1 MADTDYWAKVVKQFT
16 GYPVPSRETLFKK
29 GAEETPQIP
38 LFGLELHPTTEI
50 QAVNL
55 NEIGWNRSK
64 SDEYGLTFYTT
75 ERGDGAHRGV
85 AMVRAKIHLAAAPRD
100 ASVGGVLDTRM
111 RSTETALAQYIWGS
125 KAALDRLYS
134 QHTTEGFDRN
144 GLIVSASDVVD
155 LKSFDRMARAFDRT
169 KRFFEVQADT
179 LKQWEKSFGAEQS
192 SWKGQAAQVFRDL
205 VVQMHR
211 NYESYLTQ
219 LGGRNYA
226 PVHVPIHGD
235 PASSRL
241 GDAVIGAQQD
251 VIRNVRYLRGAWDR
265 WAADGK
271 HIPHEW
277 FLEELEKL
285 QRWLFQ
291 NNITQVLAAEER
303 DDDGEKYTQY
313 STTAAFRQNY
323 PGYGDLSNP
332 ATWTKIGDAAIQ
344 RWSTHAEAAIA
355 QHAKSALSN
364 LNNHWLDA
372 ATAFDEPLQTK
383 GTSSPS
389 QSWQQ
394 SQAQALGV
402 TAQGLNGAL
411 DGARGAISGLNGNTI
426 GQSGLGVAGLEQR
439 ARNLNAV
446 LDGLGADP
454 ATKGNLPNSRN
465 GASSDTGRSAD
476 TSGFTDT
483 LGLRSLAAL
492 NSIPAGAMVPRPD
505 FGTTGT
511 DSLTNPGGGSTTRT
525 TDGSLATSYPDGA
538 LGLLNP
544 ATGLLTTTSKDGKT
558 AKTILAPGVAVTN
571 PDGSMSTLKPDG
583 SVDTTFADGTV
594 QSIGS
599 DGTVSTTRPD
609 GSVTTTQLNPAAGS
623 FSTPGGGNAR
633 LNADGSLSTLFPGG
647 VTETVDPRTGT
658 VTTTSP
664 DGTTSTSLLNR
675 GAEFANPDGSIT
687 TLGRDGSLS
696 TVFPDGTTQTVG
708 SDGALTTTR
717 PDGSVTTTQL
727 NPAAGSFSTPGG
739 GNARLN
745 ADGSLSTLFPG
756 GVTETVDPRTG
767 TVTTTSPDGTTSTSL
782 LNRGAEFANPDG
794 SITTLG
800 RDGSLS
806 TVFPDGTTQTVGSDG
821 ALTTTRPDGSVTT
834 TQLNP
839 AANAFTPSGGRSVPE
854 LPDPYSFQP
863 GEAAV
868 NSGVSGFSSL
878 NSGGLE
884 SSSLD
889 STTVPAAAGA
899 SSYEEYDSTPYSGGS
914 LRAPAAESTD
924 SAASAAGG
932 GVPLNP
938 MAMGGMGGMGMGMG
952 GMGMGGMGGGGG
964 GGSNS
969 ERVRNVL
976 SDNDGAALRR
986 SRTRT
991 ARADEEEDVVFTRGG
1006 RPVATS
1012 STPYLPAGTPSG
1024 QGGQSTE
1031 SGDRRR
1037 VSWVQEEEDVWGKD
1051 EGGAPAVIGR

>member
-29 GAEETPQIP
+29 SNEETPQTP
-38 LFGLELHPTTEI
+38 LFGLELHPTTKI

-55 NEIGWNRSK
+55 NEIGWTGSK
-64 SDEYGLTFYTT
+64 SDEYALTFYTT
-75 ERGDGAHRGV
+75 NRGDGAHTGV

-111 RSTETALAQYIWGS
+111 RSTETALAQYVWGS

-144 GLIVSASDVVD
+144 GLIVASSDVVD

-179 LKQWEKSFGAEQS
+179 LKQWEKSFGAEQA

-205 VVQMHR
+205 VAEVHK

-251 VIRNVRYLRGAWDR
+251 VIRNIRYLRGAWDR

-271 HIPHEW
+271 HIPHQW

-285 QRWLFQ
+285 QQWLFQ
-291 NNITQVLAAEER
+291 NNITQVLSSREL
-303 DDDGEKYTQY
+303 DDDGGQFTQY
-313 STTAAFRQNY
+313 STTAAFQQNY

-383 GTSSPS
+383 STSSPS

-411 DGARGAISGLNGNTI
+411 DGARGAISGPNGNTI
-426 GQSGLGVAGLEQR
+426 GQSGLGAAGLEQR
-439 ARNLNAV
+439 ASNLNAV

-483 LGLRSLAAL
+483 LAARSLAAL
-492 NSIPAGAMVPRPD
+492 NSIPAGAVVPRPD

-511 DSLTNPGGGSTTRT
+511 DSLKNPGGGSTTRT
-525 TDGSLATSYPDGA
+525 TDGSLVTSYPDGV
-538 LGLLNP
+538 LSLLNP
-544 ATGLLTTTSKDGKT
+544 ATGLLATTSQDGKT
-558 AKTILAPGVAVTN
+558 AKTTLTPGVAVTN
-571 PDGSMSTLKPDG
+571 PDGSRSTLKPDG

-675 GAEFANPDGSIT
+675 GAEFTHPDGSIT
-687 TLGRDGSLS
+687 TLDRDGSL
-696 TVFPDGTTQTVG
+696 T
-708 SDGALTTTR
+708 
-717 PDGSVTTTQL
+717 
-727 NPAAGSFSTPGG
+727 
-739 GNARLN
+739 
-745 ADGSLSTLFPG
+745 
-756 GVTETVDPRTG
+756 
-767 TVTTTSPDGTTSTSL
+767 
-782 LNRGAEFANPDG
+782 
-794 SITTLG
+794 
-800 RDGSLS
+800 

-938 MAMGGMGGMGMGMG
+938 MAMGGMGGMGMGGMG
-952 GMGMGGMGGGGG
+952 GGGMGGGGG

-986 SRTRT
+986 SRSRT

-1006 RPVATS
+1006 RPVTTS

-1037 VSWVQEEEDVWGKD
+1037 AGWVQEEEDVWGKD